1 MKVVRQF
8 DTTERSWAGNSK
20 ELPSRSCCKAFPR
33 GKQGVGEAGQILGCP
48 QVLSGRWAGDDGG
61 FCWC

>member
-8 DTTERSWAGNSK
+8 DTTERSWAGNGK
-20 ELPSRSCCKAFPR
+20 ELPSRSCCKAFPC

-48 QVLSGRWAGDDGG
+48 QVLSGRWVGDDGR